1 MAGRPFTGSS
11 RTNKD
16 GSVTV
21 RIPAAPGSAEK
32 ITARF
37 PNEQLKDRWLAAVAA
52 AREVGQPVPD
62 PELYTAAH
70 QPKETADL
78 PERFS
83 DVAWQWWH
91 KFYQARSTTGPE
103 RADDVA
109 TIIRLHLIPFFDP
122 RVDSVRD
129 ITYAD
134 CEAWIE
140 HMAGI
145 RRAKRLDQGVIV
157 AEHRLFTISEA
168 AEWSGRSR
176 STIMKAWLDKRLPHA
191 YNDRSA
197 GSKGT
202 VCIPVGDLIAAG
214 YTPKNHQPA
223 EVPFGYAV
231 SVVDGYLN
239 ILRRIFKYATSHGI
253 MPHDP
258 SAGLAP
264 IPPVAGTKSRAIPK
278 DDGKRWVNL
287 LGSKQIADRMH
298 IHHQLAFWIMRLT
311 GERIGEAYGITLG
324 AIHREDGHMALMLEH
339 QGGKRQKVR
348 DEAGN
353 VVKVTLKKQMKTKS
367 GNRYI
372 PVPKAL
378 ADLIDLYVEAF
389 HAPEADPMTP
399 LIRTPRGLGQSAFRD
414 AMKGAV
420 QDAGFGYEEFGINVI
435 PKFLRVCL
443 ISDLEAGN
451 KRLRSMYVGHKVKD
465 HEGGA
470 PLTELVYTRRRA
482 GIEHLLPV
490 TELLDELVAKEIGTL
505 IDPTPLARLVPDHR
519 KLSPSDLSRVV
530 SVLDEAGLLGDDV
543 VDGETVISNHEAAQI
558 LAISE
563 RQVRE
568 LSKRGHLERRRVRK
582 SGKETIYGVT
592 AASVQAR
599 LEIDQDLWSRQRVC
613 DELGLTYLEL
623 RRLFRRLDIKPIDS
637 AATLGERYR
646 DEEVEL
652 LRSHLDKLRTLRETS
667 VSVQQVAEELG
678 CTRRTVGRFID
689 MGKLE
694 IDDDATS
701 NLQMTMVTRAS
712 VDAVIAKRQNRA
724 SPPAVRP
731 PGSIPIAEA
740 QARTGLSRVQVLELA
755 KQGVIIHRTPDFQF
769 HVDQK
774 SLDIHFERGS

>member
-1 MAGRPFTGSS
+1 MAGRPFTGST
-11 RTNKD
+11 RTNSD
-16 GSVTV
+16 GSITV
-21 RIPAAPGSAEK
+21 RIPAAPGSTEK

-37 PNEQLKDRWLAAVAA
+37 PNEQLKDRWIAAVAA
-52 AREVGQPVPD
+52 ARQVGQPVPD
-62 PELYTAAH
+62 PELYKSAQTL
-70 QPKETADL
+70 KEASSV

-83 DVAWQWWH
+83 DLAWQWWH
-91 KFYQARSTTGPE
+91 KYYQARTTTGPA
-103 RADDVA
+103 RADEVA
-109 TIIRLHLIPFFDP
+109 AVIRLHLIPFFDP
-122 RVDSVRD
+122 RIDSVRD

-145 RRAKRLDQGVIV
+145 RHTKRVEKGVVV
-157 AEHRLFTISEA
+157 AEHRLFSISEA

-176 STIMKAWLDKRLPHA
+176 STIMKAWLDKRLPNA
-191 YNDRSA
+191 YNDRRA
-197 GSKGT
+197 GGKGT
-202 VCIPVGDLIAAG
+202 VHIPIGDLIAAG
-214 YTPKNHQPA
+214 YTPRDQVTEA
-223 EVPFGYAV
+223 PFGYAV
-231 SVVDGYLN
+231 SVVDGHLS
-239 ILRRIFKYATSHGI
+239 ILRRMFKYAISHGI
-253 MPHDP
+253 LTHDP

-264 IPPVAGTKSRAIPK
+264 LPPVAGTKSRATPK
-278 DDGKRWVNL
+278 DDGTRWL
-287 LGSKQIADRMH
+287 SLIASKEIADRMH

-311 GERIGEAYGITLG
+311 GERIGETYGIVLG

-348 DEAGN
+348 DETGQTIT
-353 VVKVTLKKQMKTKS
+353 VTLKKQMKTSS

-372 PVPKAL
+372 PVPKTL

-389 HAPEADPMTP
+389 HSPDAGPLTP
-399 LIRTPRGLGQSAFRD
+399 LIRTPRGLGQSTFRD
-414 AMKGAV
+414 ALKGAV
-420 QDAGFGYEEFGINVI
+420 QDTGFGVNEFGINVT

-443 ISDLEAGN
+443 ISDLTPIDQ
-451 KRLRSMYVGHKVKD
+451 RLRSIYVGHKVKN
-465 HEGGA
+465 HQGGA
-470 PLTELVYTRRRA
+470 PVTESVYTRRRA

-490 TELLDELVAKEIGTL
+490 TEFLDELITREVGTL
-505 IDPTPLARLVPDHR
+505 IKPTPLIRLVPNHR
-519 KLSPSDLSRVV
+519 MLNADALSQVV

-599 LEIDQDLWSRQRVC
+599 LEIDQELWSRQRVC

-623 RRLFRRLDIKPIDS
+623 RRLLRRLDIKPIDS

-667 VSVQQVAEELG
+667 VSIQQVAEELD
-678 CTRRTVGRFID
+678 CTRRTVSRFID

-694 IDDDATS
+694 VDEDATS

-724 SPPAVRP
+724 SLPSVRP

-740 QARTGLSRVQVLELA
+740 QARTGLTRVQVLELA
-755 KQGVIIHRTPDFQF
+755 KLGVIIHRTPDFQF
-769 HVDQK
+769 HVDEK
-774 SLDIHFERGS
+774 SLDIHFERRS